1 MCHIITCRSKSY
13 FNTNRFLHLW
23 DHRHS
28 NRNHVIRWKVTLIWS
43 LINIDEFILGPRFTF
58 LIPEQKVNDIRYLK
72 SKKENLPLLSF
83 CEDLMILVLRIIMI
97 LTFFIYM
104 YLTFA
109 GFKGPLY
116 VFSWKCVQKWSYGYF
131 VIYGTTFDHFRLL
144 WRHFWKIQKII
155 YLAIFGFRVIV
166 SK

>member
-1 MCHIITCRSKSY
+1 MITDVIMALPLRRPLINTFSLFLVLVSHNNMPVQVF
-13 FNTNRFLHLW
+13 FNKNRFLHLW

-97 LTFFIYM
+97 LTFFIY
-104 YLTFA
+104 LTFA
-109 GFKGPLY
+109 GLKGPLY
-116 VFSWKCVQKWSYGYF
+116 VFSWKCVQKWS
-131 VIYGTTFDHFRLL
+131 
-144 WRHFWKIQKII
+144 
-155 YLAIFGFRVIV
+155 
-166 SK
+166 